1 MIDQAERKRINT
13 LLWQWGT
20 ALEDC
25 ERRRE
30 EIRRLMAQA
39 EDATCVLRAQALT
52 AMPRGSGVSDPT
64 AAAVRMKDDALQR
77 VAVLTEEINAIM
89 ARKVKM
95 DAVIGMLPES
105 RQTLL
110 DLRYKRGMG
119 LTTQIPMRMHIS
131 ERTAFYWRDEI
142 LDYLC
147 SFLQDICGNI

>member
-1 MIDQAERKRINT
+1 MEQAERKRINM

-110 DLRYKRGMG
+110 NLRYKRGMG

-147 SFLQDICGNI
+147 SFLQDICDNI

>member
-1 MIDQAERKRINT
+1 MERAERKRINT

-77 VAVLTEEINAIM
+77 VA
-89 ARKVKM
+89 
-95 DAVIGMLPES
+95 
-105 RQTLL
+105 
-110 DLRYKRGMG
+110 
-119 LTTQIPMRMHIS
+119 
-131 ERTAFYWRDEI
+131 FYWRDEI